1 MQQNTDHIQ
10 TTHVGSLVRPPE
22 LVEFMRAR
30 LAGEDYDEEEFRER
44 LDVSI
49 NDVVGRQA
57 AIGIDIVSDGE
68 YGKTN
73 WYRYVLERITGFDH
87 RPIPGSKPR
96 PNPSDGNDY
105 ERFKDFYDGYHATLR
120 SSGSDGRW
128 FVTGPIE
135 YIGQA
140 AVRRDIDTLKGAV
153 ENSGAPRGFLPVVA
167 PASVLSDLHDEH
179 YGDERTLYFALAEAL
194 RHEYRTI
201 ADSGLMVQIDDA
213 WLAAKYDRMVP
224 PGTLAD
230 YRKWAEIRID
240 ALNHALEGIP
250 RERTRYHICWGSW
263 NGPHTTDVELKDIV
277 DMVLS
282 VEVGGYALEM
292 ANPRHEHEW
301 QLWKDVKLPEGCVL
315 SSGRHQSHDKRRRTS
330 RPRRRA
336 DRPVGRTGRPGECS
350 CRHRLRLRAGRLLP
364 AGSPVDH
371 VGQAGISRG
380 GRTPGD
386 KGTLA
391 LTARATR
398 SSFRDK
404 MQVPHTIHTTMKR
417 V

>member
-1 MQQNTDHIQ
+1 MSAAWCARPSWSSSCAPDSPGK
-10 TTHVGSLVRPPE
+10 TTTRRSSASDSSSPSTTSS
-22 LVEFMRAR
+22 
-30 LAGEDYDEEEFRER
+30 AGRR
-44 LDVSI
+44 
-49 NDVVGRQA
+49 R
-57 AIGIDIVSDGE
+57 IGIDIVSDGE

-105 ERFKDFYDGYHATLR
+105 ERFKDFYDGYHATLQ

-135 YIGQA
+135 YSGAA

-153 ENSGAPRGFLPVVA
+153 EKSGAPGGFLPVVA

-179 YGDERTLYFALAEAL
+179 YGDERELYFALAGAL
-194 RHEYRTI
+194 RHEYRAI
-201 ADSGLMVQIDDA
+201 AESGLIVQIDDA

-240 ALNHALEGIP
+240 ALNHALDGIP

-301 QLWKDVKLPEGCVL
+301 RLWKDVKLPEGRVL
-315 SSGRHQSHDKRRRTS
+315 IPGVISHTTNVVEHPALVAERIVRL
-330 RPRRRA
+330 A
-336 DRPVGRTGRPGECS
+336 ELVGRENVLAGTDCGFAQGVFYQRVHPSIMWAKLESLVEGA
-350 CRHRLRLRAGRLLP
+350 RL
-364 AGSPVDH
+364 
-371 VGQAGISRG
+371 
-380 GRTPGD
+380 
-386 KGTLA
+386 
-391 LTARATR
+391 ATR
-398 SSFRDK
+398 ELWG
-404 MQVPHTIHTTMKR
+404 
-417 V
+417 

>member
-30 LAGEDYDEEEFRER
+30 LAGEDYDEAEFRDR
-44 LDVSI
+44 LVVAI
-49 NDVVGRQA
+49 QDVVGRQA

-105 ERFKDFYDGYHATLR
+105 ERFRDFYDHYHATLQ

-135 YIGQA
+135 YSGA
-140 AVRRDIDTLKGAV
+140 AVLERDIATLKGAV
-153 ENSGAPRGFLPVVA
+153 EKSGAPRGFLPVVA

-201 ADSGLMVQIDDA
+201 ADSGLIVQIDDA

-301 QLWKDVKLPEGCVL
+301 RLWKDVKLPEGRVL
-315 SSGRHQSHDKRRRTS
+315 IPGVISHTTNVVEHPALIAERIVRL
-330 RPRRRA
+330 A
-336 DRPVGRTGRPGECS
+336 ELVGRENVLAGTDCGFAQGVFYQRVHPSIMWAKLESLVEGA
-350 CRHRLRLRAGRLLP
+350 RL
-364 AGSPVDH
+364 
-371 VGQAGISRG
+371 
-380 GRTPGD
+380 
-386 KGTLA
+386 
-391 LTARATR
+391 ATR
-398 SSFRDK
+398 ELWS
-404 MQVPHTIHTTMKR
+404 
-417 V
+417 